1 MELGDEIEE
10 TDVESI
16 KDLPFE
22 KAVTE
27 LESVVAKL
35 EGDGLSLDETVGL
48 YERGRALAAHCQQL
62 LDNVSL
68 RVQQLSVDAEG
79 EATVIPFSTETSG

>member
-1 MELGDEIEE
+1 M
-10 TDVESI
+10 ESI

-35 EGDGLSLDETVGL
+35 EGNGLSLDETVGL

-68 RVQQLSVDAEG
+68 RVQQLSVGAEG
-79 EATVIPFSTETSG
+79 EATVIPFSTETSA

>member
-1 MELGDEIEE
+1 
-10 TDVESI
+10 VESI

-35 EGDGLSLDETVGL
+35 EGDGLSLDETIAL

-62 LDNVSL
+62 LDDVSL
-68 RVQQLSVDAEG
+68 RVQQLSVSAEG
-79 EATVIPFSTETSG
+79 EATVIPFPTETSG

>member
-1 MELGDEIEE
+1 M
-10 TDVESI
+10 ESI

-68 RVQQLSVDAEG
+68 RVQQLSVGAEG

>member
-1 MELGDEIEE
+1 M
-10 TDVESI
+10 ESI

-27 LESVVAKL
+27 LESVVGKL
-35 EGDGLSLDETVGL
+35 EGDGLSLDETVAL

-62 LDNVSL
+62 LDDVSL
-68 RVQQLSVDAEG
+68 RVQQLSVGAEG
-79 EATVIPFSTETSG
+79 EATVVPFSTEMSG

>member
-1 MELGDEIEE
+1 M
-10 TDVESI
+10 ESI

-27 LESVVAKL
+27 LESVVGKL
-35 EGDGLSLDETVGL
+35 EGDGLSLDETVAL
-48 YERGRALAAHCQQL
+48 YERGRVLAAYCQKL

-68 RVQQLSVDAEG
+68 RVQQLNVSAEG

>member
-1 MELGDEIEE
+1 M
-10 TDVESI
+10 ESI

-27 LESVVAKL
+27 LESVVGKL
-35 EGDGLSLDETVGL
+35 EGDGLSLDETVAL

-62 LDNVSL
+62 LDDVSL
-68 RVQQLSVDAEG
+68 RVQQLSVGAEG
-79 EATVIPFSTETSG
+79 EATVVPFPTETSA

>member
-1 MELGDEIEE
+1 M
-10 TDVESI
+10 ESI

-27 LESVVAKL
+27 LESVVGKL
-35 EGDGLSLDETVGL
+35 EGDGLSLDETVAL

-62 LDNVSL
+62 LDSVSL
-68 RVQQLSVDAEG
+68 RVQQLSVGAEG

>member
-1 MELGDEIEE
+1 
-10 TDVESI
+10 VESI

-68 RVQQLSVDAEG
+68 RVQQLSVGAEG

>member
-1 MELGDEIEE
+1 
-10 TDVESI
+10 VESI

-35 EGDGLSLDETVGL
+35 EGDGLSLDETVAL

-68 RVQQLSVDAEG
+68 RVEQLSVGAEG
-79 EATVIPFSTETSG
+79 EATVTPFSTETSG

>member
-1 MELGDEIEE
+1 M
-10 TDVESI
+10 ESI
-16 KDLPFE
+16 KDLLFE

-68 RVQQLSVDAEG
+68 RVQQLSVGAEG
-79 EATVIPFSTETSG
+79 EATVIPFATETSG

>member
-1 MELGDEIEE
+1 
-10 TDVESI
+10 VESI

-27 LESVVAKL
+27 LESVVGKL
-35 EGDGLSLDETVGL
+35 EGDGLSLDETVAL
-48 YERGRALAAHCQQL
+48 YERGRVLAAYCQKL

-68 RVQQLSVDAEG
+68 RVQQLNVSAEG